1 MPTDTDVYRPR
12 NDPPRVLVLSSS
24 PRRNGNSRVLA
35 ESLAEGAGEA
45 GSAVELVHLPEVV
58 SEGLRDCRE
67 CRGPNGECTIDDG
80 YRELFLDKALAA
92 DALVYATPLW
102 WYGLSGHLK
111 NFLDRMFCYISEG
124 CPEAGRVMSQLVGKR
139 AALVISAEESN
150 LSARLAVVHQ
160 MQETC
165 RYLHHTLVGIVV
177 GTGNTRGE
185 VRDDPTEPL
194 VWARELGQ
202 RLFLIRTTDYQLD
215 SDRAAA
221 VWGGPER
228 PPPGHWR

>member
-1 MPTDTDVYRPR
+1 MSANRKPL
-12 NDPPRVLVLSSS
+12 PPIGWR
-24 PRRNGNSRVLA
+24 
-35 ESLAEGAGEA
+35 
-45 GSAVELVHLPEVV
+45 ELVHLPEVV

-124 CPEAGRVMSQLVGKR
+124 CPEAERVMGQLVGKR

-150 LSARLAVVHQ
+150 FSARLAVVHQ

-177 GTGNTRGE
+177 GTVASIIACAASSPPVMTKS
-185 VRDDPTEPL
+185 P
-194 VWARELGQ
+194 
-202 RLFLIRTTDYQLD
+202 RLTSSTL
-215 SDRAAA
+215 
-221 VWGGPER
+221 
-228 PPPGHWR
+228 